1 MIDEHEWKSVL
12 QIFQDGTISQAS
24 KHLFV
29 SQPSLSQCIK
39 KIESELGVQIFDR
52 STTPLQLT
60 EAGRIYVD
68 AAKKSEKYKNLSGDK
83 LTISLSCVW
92 AVGFKYIPLKNIQFH
107 GIYFNGKQ
115 LVKNRD
121 ASKLFGRVQLFF

>member
-52 STTPLQLT
+52 SKTPLQLT
-60 EAGRIYVD
+60 EAGLIYVD
-68 AAKKSEKYKNLSGDK
+68 AAKKIREIQKSIRRQINDLSELRMGSRIQIYSSQEYP
-83 LTISLSCVW
+83 ISWHLLQW
-92 AVGFKYIPLKNIQFH
+92 
-107 GIYFNGKQ
+107 
-115 LVKNRD
+115 
-121 ASKLFGRVQLFF
+121 